1 MLRFP
6 LLHSENDVLIEFVQG
21 RIIDN
26 VLAFPAEYY
35 AELCID
41 TFVQLEVGSII

>member
-1 MLRFP
+1 VLRFP
-6 LLHSENDVLIEFVQG
+6 LLDPENDVLIEFVQG
-21 RIIDN
+21 RIIDH

-41 TFVQLEVGSII
+41 TCV

>member
-6 LLHSENDVLIEFVQG
+6 LLEPKNNLLIEVIQD
-21 RIIDN
+21 RIIDH
-26 VLAFPAEYY
+26 VLAFLAEYY

-41 TFVQLEVGSII
+41 ACI

>member
-6 LLHSENDVLIEFVQG
+6 LLESENDLLIEIVEG
-21 RIIDN
+21 RIIDH
-26 VLAFPAEYY
+26 VLAFLAEYY

-41 TFVQLEVGSII
+41 TYV